1 MTNDRDI
8 YKEVKYTIRNM
19 KQEYTELVDTVSDL
33 KSAIAELRTEIRW
46 MKALMVPLAVG
57 SAIAAL
63 KVLMG

>member
-1 MTNDRDI
+1 MTND
-8 YKEVKYTIRNM
+8 RNM